1 MAEKENATK
10 KAKRPTALKRHIQ
23 SEKRRIRNK
32 TFRSKMATALKT
44 LEKSIKTAESAGKL
58 EEVYSL
64 ADKGVKKG
72 IFKAN
77 KAARIKSRMSKKATK
92 VKA

>member
-10 KAKRPTALKRHIQ
+10 KVKRPSAQKRHLQ
-23 SEKRRIRNK
+23 SEKRRLRNK
-32 TFRSKMATALKT
+32 NFKSKIATSIKM

-58 EEVYSL
+58 QEVYSL

-77 KAARIKSRMSKKATK
+77 KAARIKSRMTKKTLK
-92 VKA
+92 V

>member
-10 KAKRPTALKRHIQ
+10 KAKRPSALKRHIQ
-23 SEKRRIRNK
+23 SEKRRVLNK
-32 TFRSKMATALKT
+32 TFRSKVATAIKT
-44 LEKSIKTAESAGKL
+44 LEKAIKTAEDQGQLSA
-58 EEVYSL
+58 VYSL

-77 KAARIKSRMSKKATK
+77 KAARIKSRMTKKAA
-92 VKA
+92 KAKA

>member
-10 KAKRPTALKRHIQ
+10 KTKRPSALKRHLQ
-23 SEKRRIRNK
+23 SEKRRLRNK
-32 TFRSKMATALKT
+32 NFKSKIATSIKA
-44 LEKSIKTAESAGKL
+44 LEKSIKTAEDAGKL
-58 EEVYSL
+58 QEVYSL

-77 KAARIKSRMSKKATK
+77 KAARIKSRMTKKA

>member
-10 KAKRPTALKRHIQ
+10 KTKRPSALKRHIQ
-23 SEKRRIRNK
+23 SEKRRLRNK
-32 TFRSKMATALKT
+32 NFKSKIATSIKA
-44 LEKSIKTAESAGKL
+44 LEKSIKTAEDAGKL
-58 EEVYSL
+58 QEVYSL

-77 KAARIKSRMSKKATK
+77 KAARIKSRMTKKA

>member
-10 KAKRPTALKRHIQ
+10 KAKRPSALKRHMQ
-23 SEKRRIRNK
+23 SEKRRLKNK
-32 TFRSKMATALKT
+32 TFKSKIATSIKA
-44 LEKSIKTAESAGKL
+44 LEKSIKTAEDAGKL
-58 EEVYSL
+58 EQVYSL

-77 KAARIKSRMSKKATK
+77 KAARIKSRMTKKVSKAKA
-92 VKA
+92 

>member
-23 SEKRRIRNK
+23 SEKRKARNK
-32 TFRSKMATALKT
+32 SFKSKVATAIKA
-44 LEKSIKTAESAGKL
+44 LEKSLKTAEDAGKL
-58 EEVYSL
+58 QDVYSI

-72 IFKAN
+72 ILKAN
-77 KAARIKSRMSKKATK
+77 KAARIKSRMTKKVAKSKA
-92 VKA
+92 

>member
-10 KAKRPTALKRHIQ
+10 KAKRPSALKRHIQ

-32 TFRSKMATALKT
+32 TFRSRVSTAIKA
-44 LEKSIKTAESAGKL
+44 LEKSMKSAEAEGNLS
-58 EEVYSL
+58 EVYSL

-72 IFKAN
+72 ILKAN
-77 KAARIKSRMSKKATK
+77 KAARIKSRMTKKATK
-92 VKA
+92 A

>member
-32 TFRSKMATALKT
+32 TFRSKMTTALKT

-77 KAARIKSRMSKKATK
+77 KAARIKSRMTKKTVKSKA
-92 VKA
+92 

>member
-10 KAKRPTALKRHIQ
+10 KVKRPSALKRHMQ
-23 SEKRRIRNK
+23 SEKRRVRNK
-32 TFRSKMATALKT
+32 TFKSKISTAMKV
-44 LEKSIKTAESAGKL
+44 LEKSIKSAEDAGQL
-58 EEVYSL
+58 AEVYSL

-77 KAARIKSRMSKKATK
+77 KAARIKSRMTSKASKA
-92 VKA
+92 KA